1 MSTLGWIVLA
11 TVAGGLLSVLFAALF
26 LLTPERARAAL
37 LPHFVSFATGALLGA
52 ALLSLLPE
60 AIKMAGRGGEDRIGL
75 ALVAGILLFFVLE
88 KWVLW
93 RHSHDHDGHDHGGH
107 QHAGHDHG
115 GRNSAHAISRHDHAA
130 AKLILIGDG
139 IHNALDGVAI
149 AAAFMSGTE
158 VGIAT
163 SVAVIAHEVPHEVGA
178 FAVLLNGGMS
188 RARAL
193 AFNLLSGLTAVAG
206 GVIAYFALGHAL
218 GFLPSAIAL
227 AAASLLY
234 VAVADLI
241 PGLHRQVAAVAGLF
255 QVVLIGVGV
264 ALIFYLAD

>member
-26 LLTPERARAAL
+26 LLTPERARTAL

-93 RHSHDHDGHDHGGH
+93 RHSHDHDGHDHD
-107 QHAGHDHG
+107 GHDHG
-115 GRNSAHAISRHDHAA
+115 GRNRAHAISRHDHAA

-206 GVIAYFALGHAL
+206 GLIAYFALRSAL
-218 GFLPSAIAL
+218 GFLPYAIAL

-255 QVVLIGVGV
+255 QVLLIGVGV

>member
-1 MSTLGWIVLA
+1 MSTLAWILIA
-11 TVAGGLLSVLFAALF
+11 TAAGGVLSVLFAALF
-26 LLTPERARAAL
+26 LLTPQRARTAA

-60 AIKMAGRGGEDRIGL
+60 AIHLAGAENSNQIGL
-75 ALVAGILLFFVLE
+75 AVAVGILVFFMLE

-93 RHSHDHDGHDHGGH
+93 RHSHGDDEHGHGH
-107 QHAGHDHG
+107 SQSHEHQN
-115 GRNSAHAISRHDHAA
+115 RVAA
-130 AKLILIGDG
+130 NLILIGDG

-158 VGIAT
+158 VGIVTA
-163 SVAVIAHEVPHEVGA
+163 VAVIAHEIPHEVGA
-178 FAVLLNGGMS
+178 FAVLLNGGLS

-193 AFNLLSGLTAVAG
+193 AFNVLSGLTSVLG
-206 GVIAYFALGHAL
+206 GVAAYYALGHAL
-218 GFLPSAIAL
+218 AALPYAIAL

-241 PGLHRQVAAVAGLF
+241 PGLHRQSAVGAGVW
-255 QVVLIGVGV
+255 QVVLIAAGVL
-264 ALIFYLAD
+264 LIFYLAGH

>member
-1 MSTLGWIVLA
+1 MSTFAWILIA
-11 TVAGGLLSVLFAALF
+11 TAAGGVLSVLFAALF
-26 LLTPERARAAL
+26 LLTPQRARTAA

-60 AIKMAGRGGEDRIGL
+60 AIHLAGAEHSSQIGL
-75 ALVAGILLFFVLE
+75 AVAVGILVFFILE

-93 RHSHDHDGHDHGGH
+93 RHSHGEDEHGHGHTHADAGGVADDR
-107 QHAGHDHG
+107 QN
-115 GRNSAHAISRHDHAA
+115 RVAA
-130 AKLILIGDG
+130 NLILIGDG

-163 SVAVIAHEVPHEVGA
+163 AVAVIAHEIPHEVGA
-178 FAVLLNGGMS
+178 FAVLLNGGLS

-193 AFNLLSGLTAVAG
+193 AFNILSGLTSVLG
-206 GVIAYFALGHAL
+206 GVVAYYALGHAL
-218 GFLPSAIAL
+218 AALPYAIAL

-241 PGLHRQVAAVAGLF
+241 PGLHRQSAVGAGVW
-255 QVVLIGVGV
+255 QVVLIAAGVL
-264 ALIFYLAD
+264 LIFYLAGH

>member
-1 MSTLGWIVLA
+1 MSTFAWILVA
-11 TVAGGLLSVLFAALF
+11 TAAGGVLSVLFAALF
-26 LLTPERARAAL
+26 LLTPQRARTAA

-60 AIKMAGRGGEDRIGL
+60 AIHLAGADNAHRIGL
-75 ALVAGILLFFVLE
+75 ALAIGILLFFILE

-93 RHSHDHDGHDHGGH
+93 RHSHGEDEHGHDHAHGH
-107 QHAGHDHG
+107 AHG
-115 GRNSAHAISRHDHAA
+115 AA
-130 AKLILIGDG
+130 DERQNRVAANLILIGDG

-158 VGIAT
+158 VGIVTA
-163 SVAVIAHEVPHEVGA
+163 VAVIAHEIPHEVGA
-178 FAVLLNGGMS
+178 FAILLNGGLS

-193 AFNLLSGLTAVAG
+193 GFNLLSGLTSVVG
-206 GVIAYFALGHAL
+206 GVVAYYALAHSQAAL
-218 GFLPSAIAL
+218 PYAIAL

-241 PGLHRQVAAVAGLF
+241 PGLHRQSAVGAGVW
-255 QVVLIGVGV
+255 QVVLIAAGV
-264 ALIFYLAD
+264 ALIFYLAGH

>member
-1 MSTLGWIVLA
+1 MSTFAWILVA
-11 TVAGGLLSVLFAALF
+11 TAAGGVLSVLFAALF
-26 LLTPERARAAL
+26 LLTPQRARTAA

-60 AIKMAGRGGEDRIGL
+60 AIHLAGAESSSQIGL
-75 ALVAGILLFFVLE
+75 TLAIGILLFFILE

-93 RHSHDHDGHDHGGH
+93 RHSHGEDEHGHEHSHDS
-107 QHAGHDHG
+107 QN
-115 GRNSAHAISRHDHAA
+115 RVAA
-130 AKLILIGDG
+130 NLILIGDG

-158 VGIAT
+158 VGIVTA
-163 SVAVIAHEVPHEVGA
+163 VAVIAHEIPHEVGA
-178 FAVLLNGGMS
+178 FAVLLNGGLS

-193 AFNLLSGLTAVAG
+193 AFNILSGLTSVLG
-206 GVIAYFALGHAL
+206 GVVAYYALGHSLAAL
-218 GFLPSAIAL
+218 PYAITL

-241 PGLHRQVAAVAGLF
+241 PGLHRQSAVGAGVW
-255 QVVLIGVGV
+255 QVVLIAAGVL
-264 ALIFYLAD
+264 LIFYLAGH

>member
-11 TVAGGLLSVLFAALF
+11 TVAGGGLSVLFAALF
-26 LLTPERARAAL
+26 LLTPERARTAL

-52 ALLSLLPE
+52 ALLSLLPQ
-60 AIKMAGRGGEDRIGL
+60 AIEMAGRGGAHRIGL

-93 RHSHDHDGHDHGGH
+93 RHSHDHTGHDHGGH
-107 QHAGHDHG
+107 GGGHAVSSHD
-115 GRNSAHAISRHDHAA
+115 RAA

-206 GVIAYFALGHAL
+206 GLIAYFALGSAL
-218 GFLPSAIAL
+218 GFLPYAIAL

-241 PGLHRQVAAVAGLF
+241 PGLHRQVAVAAGLR
-255 QVVLIGVGV
+255 QVLLIGIGV

>member
-11 TVAGGLLSVLFAALF
+11 TAAGGGLSVLFAALF
-26 LLTPERARAAL
+26 LLTPERARTAL

-52 ALLSLLPE
+52 ALLSLLPQ
-60 AIKMAGRGGEDRIGL
+60 AIEMAGLDGAHRVGL

-93 RHSHDHDGHDHGGH
+93 RHSHDHDGHD
-107 QHAGHDHG
+107 Q
-115 GRNSAHAISRHDHAA
+115 AHAVSSQDRAA

-158 VGIAT
+158 VGIVT

-178 FAVLLNGGMS
+178 FAVLLHGGMS
-188 RARAL
+188 RGRAL

-206 GVIAYFALGHAL
+206 GLIAYFALGHAL
-218 GFLPSAIAL
+218 GFLPYAIAL

-241 PGLHRQVAAVAGLF
+241 PGLHRQVAVAAGLR
-255 QVVLIGVGV
+255 QILLIGVGV

>member
-26 LLTPERARAAL
+26 LLTPERARTAL

-107 QHAGHDHG
+107 DHG
-115 GRNSAHAISRHDHAA
+115 GRSGAHAISRQDHVA

-206 GVIAYFALGHAL
+206 GLIAYFALGHAL
-218 GFLPSAIAL
+218 GFLPYAIAL